1 MDSSIVLCGHD
12 LLWCTALKKEFENEN
27 IFICH
32 ADGIE
37 DIENIFSYI
46 NTDIIVCSIEEF
58 YNFTETLPAGG
69 LRRYITTNKTSI
81 LVIADFYSANDEMAV
96 LTQGCFDYQLRNAP
110 IQAIAQ
116 RIRNRLADKP
126 HNKNIYYDNITKDIY
141 SDGCLVK
148 LTKREKDVLYIL
160 LSNKGIPVEKN
171 VILHEIWGNGF
182 TGSSRV
188 IVTVVK
194 QLRKKLSGSNI
205 QIITH
210 YGRGISAVIQ

>member
-1 MDSSIVLCGHD
+1 MVYSI
-12 LLWCTALKKEFENEN
+12 KKEFENEN

-37 DIENIFSYI
+37 DIEIYFLILIQILLS
-46 NTDIIVCSIEEF
+46 VLLKSF

-69 LRRYITTNKTSI
+69 LRRYITTNKTSV

-126 HNKNIYYDNITKDIY
+126 NNKNIYYDNITKDIY

-171 VILHEIWGNGF
+171 VILHENMGKWVY
-182 TGSSRV
+182 R
-188 IVTVVK
+188 
-194 QLRKKLSGSNI
+194 Q
-205 QIITH
+205 QPC
-210 YGRGISAVIQ
+210 Y